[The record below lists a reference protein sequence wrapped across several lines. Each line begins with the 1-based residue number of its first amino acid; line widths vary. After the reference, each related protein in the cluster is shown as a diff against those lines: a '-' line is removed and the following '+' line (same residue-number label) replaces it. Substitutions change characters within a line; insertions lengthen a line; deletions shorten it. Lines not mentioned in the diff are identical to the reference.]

1 MSGLQKLRT
10 DLRIAE
16 LFHHTDRSIVCNV
29 VSGLLRSAVSVF
41 QLPEFLKHDLP
52 PGLEKPRF
60 FGIFYRFLGFF
71 RFFRFFKGF
80 FRF

>member
-52 PGLEKPRF
+52 PGLEKT
-60 FGIFYRFLGFF
+60 
-71 RFFRFFKGF
+71 
-80 FRF
+80 